1 MSIFAAGKIANK
13 HLLFNRRKYNNMKKI
28 FSTVF
33 IAVILLLLTV
43 QCTSGGSKRTPP
55 PKEDEIESVPNQPIQ
70 DVNVYLENSGSM
82 NGYVKGNTGF
92 EQTLYA
98 FLTELRIAKLVDT
111 LNLNYIN
118 SRVIP
123 LGHDAEHFIHH
134 IEPIDFKNRGGNL
147 GTSDIAI
154 VLDTVLT
161 RHKKHDVS
169 IFISDCIVS
178 PGRKYAQSSPQSL
191 DNYLIEQRTDIRNS
205 FSMALDK
212 ADGDLAVVICQLT
225 SLFDGTFYNKFD
237 DGRYYKGS
245 RPFYIWM
252 VGSTAH
258 VKQLLDLGTL
268 DELRKNGAELEHVYT
283 LTASSEKVDYNI
295 LLMPRLGRFDLDRK
309 NPRTTICNIRK
320 ETKGEQKGMFMFSVG
335 ADLSH
340 LPLDASYMAD
350 VDNYEVNNKDYFLSV
365 KEQKSAQFSHVFS
378 LSSKVASRG
387 HITIALK
394 NQFPQWVSDNTDFLG
409 SDLVK
414 DGATDKTY
422 GLQYLIKG
430 VYDAFATRQKDYAEI
445 KITIN

>member
-1 MSIFAAGKIANK
+1 MKRS
-13 HLLFNRRKYNNMKKI
+13 LF
-28 FSTVF
+28 SVF
-33 IAVILLLLTV
+33 ITAILLLTV
-43 QCTSGGSKRTPP
+43 LQCTSGGIKRTPP
-55 PKEDEIESVPNQPIQ
+55 QGENKTISTFQPIQ

-92 EQTLYA
+92 EQAIYA
-98 FLTELRIAKLVDT
+98 FLTGLKIAKLADT

-123 LGHDAEHFIHH
+123 LGHDVEHFIHH

-212 ADGDLAVVICQLT
+212 ADDDLAVIICQLT

-237 DGRYYKGS
+237 DRTYYQGS

-252 VGSTAH
+252 IGNTAH
-258 VKQLLDLGTL
+258 IKQLLNLGTL
-268 DELRKNGAELEHVYT
+268 DELGKNGAELGHVYA
-283 LTASSEKVDYNI
+283 LTVSSEQVDYGI
-295 LLMPRLGRFDLDRK
+295 LLMPRLGKFDLDKR
-309 NPRTTICNIRK
+309 NPKTTICNIRK

-340 LPLDASYMAD
+340 LPLDGSYMSD
-350 VDNYEVNNKDYFLSV
+350 VDNYEVSNKDYSLSV
-365 KEQKSAQFSHVFS
+365 KEQKSTQYSHVLS
-378 LSSKVASRG
+378 LSSKIASRG
-387 HITIALK
+387 HITITLK
-394 NQFPQWVSDNTDFLG
+394 NQFPQWVYDRTDFLG
-409 SDLVK
+409 NDLVK

-422 GLQYLIKG
+422 GLQYLIEG
-430 VYDAFATRQKDYAEI
+430 VYEAFTARQKDYAEI
-445 KITIN
+445 QITVN